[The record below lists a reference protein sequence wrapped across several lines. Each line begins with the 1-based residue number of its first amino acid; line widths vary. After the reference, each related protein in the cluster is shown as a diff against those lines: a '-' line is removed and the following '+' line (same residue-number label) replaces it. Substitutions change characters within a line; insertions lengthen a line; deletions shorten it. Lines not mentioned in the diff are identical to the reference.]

1 MRPFLGIGGSGLPT
15 TTREGALFSLSLAR
29 RRFLAGCCH
38 GRTLSLG
45 STLCVVALVGCKSPP
60 HVAAAPSPTRVS
72 SVSPSVPPPE
82 VKADRSEESQPEPA
96 WRYQGPVISGVD
108 CAELGDQLPNWLLDS
123 EREQVGLS
131 NGSSTFIALP
141 PGWQAELEQARLLVL
156 RGPKEPGR
164 FRSTFEL
171 LLGPRCARV
180 DGSAIH
186 ARVAARAWAEVQPPE
201 VTLRA
206 VRDGRWSAGL
216 GGIGK
221 SLILEVKQETPAGSE
236 TASLYFT
243 EYGRAKSFVIYAAA
257 ACPGPVPP
265 VATEGP
271 CQRAFR
277 ALVE

>member
-1 MRPFLGIGGSGLPT
+1 MAKLRIMRAYLGVG
-15 TTREGALFSLSLAR
+15 EFLSLLLAR
-29 RRFLAGCCH
+29 PRFLAGCCH

-60 HVAAAPSPTRVS
+60 HVAA
-72 SVSPSVPPPE
+72 
-82 VKADRSEESQPEPA
+82 QPEPA

-141 PGWQAELEQARLLVL
+141 PGWQAELEQPRLLVL

-221 SLILEVKQETPAGSE
+221 SLILEVNQETPAGSE

>member
-1 MRPFLGIGGSGLPT
+1 MTALLRIGESS
-15 TTREGALFSLSLAR
+15 SLLLAR

-60 HVAAAPSPTRVS
+60 QFAAAASPTRVS
-72 SVSPSVPPPE
+72 SVSPSGPSAE
-82 VKADRSEESQPEPA
+82 IKADRREESQPEPG

-108 CAELGDQLPNWLLDS
+108 CAEPSDEFPNWLLDS
-123 EREQVGLS
+123 ERERVGLS
-131 NGSSTFIALP
+131 NGFSTVLALP
-141 PGWQAELEQARLLVL
+141 PGWLAELEQPRLLVL

-164 FRSTFEL
+164 FRPTFEL

-186 ARVAARAWAEVQPPE
+186 ARVAARAWSAVQPPE

-206 VRDGRWSAGL
+206 VSEGRWSAGL

-221 SLILEVKQETPAGSE
+221 SLILEVNQDTPAGPE